1 MFLGSTAGTIVP
13 LAIPAAPSA
22 GAGAGGFG
30 LEEIGIPGRD
40 YLREALTSCQDPLK
54 VGYL

>member
-1 MFLGSTAGTIVP
+1 MFPSNAGGATALPAVAPAALAAPTAG
-13 LAIPAAPSA
+13 S
-22 GAGAGGFG
+22 GGFG

-54 VGYL
+54 V

>member
-1 MFLGSTAGTIVP
+1 MFPSIAGGATAPPAVAPVAPVAPTAG
-13 LAIPAAPSA
+13 S
-22 GAGAGGFG
+22 GGFG

-54 VGYL
+54 V